1 MRVGET
7 TTKLEEMR
15 HILFTLILLSLL
27 FCSLRKVSS
36 AEQGK
41 SDGTWHLADPI
52 QMVEKI
58 PGKENVWVF
67 ILAGQSNMAGRAI
80 VEPQDTIPVGRV
92 LTIKANGQLV
102 LAKEPLHFYEP
113 TKSGLDCGFSFGK
126 NLIKSIPDSISILL
140 IPTAVGGSS
149 VGQWLGDSIYRDVQ
163 LLSNFRDKVQ
173 IGKKYGQVKAI
184 LWHQGESDANA
195 NDIPQYRDRLSKLFE
210 KFRAI
215 VGNKTLPILI
225 GELGS
230 FSKDT
235 ENWQLIN
242 QAIKSYSVTDKNT
255 AIVSTADLKDKGD
268 KVHFNS
274 EGQRIMGQRFA
285 DEYIRR
291 FR

>member
-1 MRVGET
+1 M
-7 TTKLEEMR
+7 
-15 HILFTLILLSLL
+15 
-27 FCSLRKVSS
+27 
-36 AEQGK
+36 
-41 SDGTWHLADPI
+41 
-52 QMVEKI
+52 
-58 PGKENVWVF
+58 
-67 ILAGQSNMAGRAI
+67 
-80 VEPQDTIPVGRV
+80 
-92 LTIKANGQLV
+92 
-102 LAKEPLHFYEP
+102 
-113 TKSGLDCGFSFGK
+113 
-126 NLIKSIPDSISILL
+126 
-140 IPTAVGGSS
+140 
-149 VGQWLGDSIYRDVQ
+149 
-163 LLSNFRDKVQ
+163 
-173 IGKKYGQVKAI
+173 